1 MLAHAHT
8 FTLDGPEARH
18 VTVELDIRP
27 GLPAFTIVGLADTAV
42 RESRERI
49 RTAIRNCGYEFP
61 ARRITVNLAPG
72 DLPKAGPGFDLAIAC
87 ALLAASGQLGQA
99 GLERT
104 ALYGEL
110 ALDGSVRPCSGTLAV
125 AEAARG
131 HGLEAIALAC
141 AAGPEAALL
150 DGLQVA
156 GVRTLA
162 SAARVLDGGAPDEL
176 PEAPALTRR
185 AGGSGP
191 NPDLGEVKGRHHAVR
206 ALILAAAGAHN
217 ILLSGAPGTGKTM
230 LARALPS
237 ILPELTRAEAI
248 EVMRI
253 ASAAGLPCGAL
264 LRERPFRA
272 PHHSISAAG
281 LIGGAGPGRLGEV
294 VLAHRGVLFLDELA
308 EFSRPVLEALRQPL
322 EDGRV
327 AIARARRAA
336 IHPTRFI
343 LIAACN
349 PCPCG
354 YAGEPVGCRCS
365 PAELARH
372 RRRLSGP
379 LLERID
385 LHVALHREAGEDLDA
400 PALWSSAEAAE
411 LVRRARERQ
420 AARLP
425 QTGVLVNAELGPSAL
440 RRHARLD
447 EGGLAILAR
456 ARGAGL
462 LSARGEQRLLRVS
475 RTLADLDGRERV
487 RRRDVAAALALRCE
501 QQLMRSA

>member
-447 EGGLAILAR
+447 EGGLAILAQ